1 MNKQESL
8 LHIHFFNDVLQLPI
22 NRNILKTAFRPA
34 AFPDAEFGKNFPFR
48 HVEKSD
54 TGNDFAVS
62 GGTL

>member
-1 MNKQESL
+1 M
-8 LHIHFFNDVLQLPI
+8 

-48 HVEKSD
+48 HVEESD
-54 TGNDFAVS
+54 TGNDFVVS